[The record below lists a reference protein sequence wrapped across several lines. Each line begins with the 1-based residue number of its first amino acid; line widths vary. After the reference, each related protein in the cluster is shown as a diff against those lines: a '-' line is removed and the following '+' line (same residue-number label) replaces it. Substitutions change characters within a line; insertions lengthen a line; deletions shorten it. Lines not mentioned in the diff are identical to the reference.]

1 MNERIYSR
9 RKEERKRTGW
19 EDEGEF
25 FDFFSYGWTFSVL
38 LST

>member
-1 MNERIYSR
+1 MSEFTVEG
-9 RKEERKRTGW
+9 RKKEKQRTGW

-38 LST
+38 SM